1 MNSQIGKALSKA
13 VPAGVFSSPGILSPP
28 SLPTPASRR
37 MGGGK
42 VLGAEG
48 APASGLTFH
57 AHAVVKAFVVQASVV
72 GRAEML
78 PEVAAGPC
86 PHGKHMRSAVPSRR
100 PLPPHT
106 RSRWTGDPSSPWRG
120 CPWPGGPSGAQ
131 ASQPEPPTDVL
142 AEVPRGR
149 AAETLDAPDGQL
161 TDHGR
166 RKGAVDSPLG
176 GKARGPPGVESVWSW
191 EGLQGSWTPT
201 SSFDRWGNRSP

>member
-1 MNSQIGKALSKA
+1 MSS
-13 VPAGVFSSPGILSPP
+13 VPQGFFHLLLCPPLPRGEWEVVRFSVPREP
-28 SLPTPASRR
+28 
-37 MGGGK
+37 
-42 VLGAEG
+42 
-48 APASGLTFH
+48 PASGLTFH

-86 PHGKHMRSAVPSRR
+86 PHGKHTQSAVPSRP

-106 RSRWTGDPSSPWRG
+106 RSRWTGDPSSPRQG
-120 CPWPGGPSGAQ
+120 CPWLGGPYGAQ

-161 TDHGR
+161 IDHGR
-166 RKGAVDSPLG
+166 RKGTVDSPLG

>member
-1 MNSQIGKALSKA
+1 MNSQTGKALSKA
-13 VPAGVFSSPGILSPP
+13 VPASVFSPPGILSPP

-48 APASGLTFH
+48 APGIWPHLPCTCSRQSICCSGLGCGACRDAPGGRSRSLPTWQ
-57 AHAVVKAFVVQASVV
+57 AHAVS
-72 GRAEML
+72 RAEQT
-78 PEVAAGPC
+78 
-86 PHGKHMRSAVPSRR
+86 

-106 RSRWTGDPSSPWRG
+106 CSRWTGDPSSPWRG

-161 TDHGR
+161 IDHGR
-166 RKGAVDSPLG
+166 RNGAVDSPRG
-176 GKARGPPGVESVWSW
+176 GKARGPPGVESV
-191 EGLQGSWTPT
+191 
-201 SSFDRWGNRSP
+201 

>member
-100 PLPPHT
+100 PLPP
-106 RSRWTGDPSSPWRG
+106 
-120 CPWPGGPSGAQ
+120 C
-131 ASQPEPPTDVL
+131 
-142 AEVPRGR
+142 R
-149 AAETLDAPDGQL
+149 ADAPCRPIHAPAGQEIHHL
-161 TDHGR
+161 HGGAAPGRVDHLVH
-166 RKGAVDSPLG
+166 K
-176 GKARGPPGVESVWSW
+176 PPSRNHQRMSW
-191 EGLQGSWTPT
+191 P
-201 SSFDRWGNRSP
+201 RSPEGGRLRP